1 MSRRKTVLSC
11 WAGNARYLT
20 GGCWVERRVLRLCLV
35 LWPGSAARHHHSC
48 NRLGV
53 IADNG
58 GGARL

>member
-11 WAGNARYLT
+11 WAGNARHLT
-20 GGCWVERRVLRLCLV
+20 GRCWVETRLKLRPCALA
-35 LWPGSAARHHHSC
+35 GSAARQNHSR

-58 GGARL
+58 LGARL